1 MEKYFISVTRFS
13 LLTIS
18 ASLYILS
25 ISAYGGEVK
34 YAFLMIGDGM
44 GVNQRKAAEICR
56 KASVNGKDKN
66 LIMESFP
73 SSALTKT
80 DSLSG
85 VTDSAAAGTA
95 LACGEKTK
103 NGMLGILPDGRK
115 LESLAEKARQAG
127 MKTGIIPDTP
137 VNHAPPAAFYAHV
150 NARNNYSDITSF
162 LAPSGFDLFIGDN
175 FLVSKGAAAPDA
187 SLAEKGYTVIK
198 DIAEFQKLKKG
209 TSKIVFIQNI
219 PYAID
224 EHGKRKITLSECLS
238 KSIELLDNPDGFFI
252 MLEGGKI
259 DWACHSNDIAA
270 AVREVFEFDDAVR
283 TAYEFYLK
291 HKDET
296 LIVVTADHETG
307 GLTLTPG
314 GELSETLLLQKSSGS
329 NFIKYLNTCKKNKTT
344 FDEALMKIKDTFG
357 LTDIKSPD
365 IEKIRQAYNYFIG
378 SSSKDA
384 RPAEIKKMYGEKNP
398 VIHVCSEIIDRKA
411 GVQWSTSKH
420 TGAKIK
426 TTAIGKGAENFSGE
440 MDNTEIPA
448 RMKNI
453 LGFK

>member
-1 MEKYFISVTRFS
+1 MKKGILFII
-13 LLTIS
+13 LTLC
-18 ASLYILS
+18 APLYILS
-25 ISAYGGEVK
+25 INVNGGEVK

-56 KASVNGKDKN
+56 KASADDKEKK

-103 NGMLGILPDGRK
+103 NGMLGILPDGKK
-115 LESLAEKARQAG
+115 LESLAEKAKKTG
-127 MKTGIIPDTP
+127 MKTGIITDTP
-137 VNHAPPAAFYAHV
+137 INHATPAAFYAHAD
-150 NARNNYSDITSF
+150 ARSNYSEITSF
-162 LAPSGFDLFIGDN
+162 MAPSGFDLFIGDN
-175 FLVSKGAAAPDA
+175 FLLSKGAGVPDA
-187 SLAEKGYTVIK
+187 SLTEKGYTVIK
-198 DIAEFQKLKKG
+198 NIADFQKLKKG
-209 TSKIVFIQNI
+209 ASKIIFLQNI

-238 KSIELLDNPDGFFI
+238 KSIELLNSPDGFFI

-259 DWACHSNDIAA
+259 DWACHANDIAA
-270 AVREVFEFDDAVR
+270 AVKETFEFDDAVR

-307 GLTLTPG
+307 GLSLTPDAK
-314 GELSETLLLQKSSGS
+314 LSETVLLQKSSRAD
-329 NFIKYLNTCKKNKTT
+329 FIKYLNTCKKNKTS

-365 IEKIRQAYNYFIG
+365 IERIRQAYNYFIG

-398 VIHVCSEIIDRKA
+398 VVHVCSEIIDEKA
-411 GVQWSTSKH
+411 GVKWSTSKH
-420 TGAKIK
+420 TGTKVK

-440 MDNTEIPA
+440 MDNTEISA
-448 RMKNI
+448 RMAKV
-453 LGFK
+453 LGLK